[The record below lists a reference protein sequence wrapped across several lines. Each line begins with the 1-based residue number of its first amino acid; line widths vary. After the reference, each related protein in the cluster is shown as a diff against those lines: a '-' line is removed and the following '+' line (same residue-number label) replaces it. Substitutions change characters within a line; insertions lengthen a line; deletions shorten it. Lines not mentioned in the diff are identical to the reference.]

1 MRMSQH
7 AARQVVNPVSVGLQF
22 CGRGCGGA
30 TGRGRRPM
38 WRGWRGFEWDPLD
51 MAAHEHGPSG
61 LEWMIRWDNTG
72 GH

>member
-1 MRMSQH
+1 MR
-7 AARQVVNPVSVGLQF
+7 RGQVVSPVSVGLQF

-30 TGRGRRPM
+30 AGRSRRPT

-51 MAAHEHGPSG
+51 MGAHEHGPSG
-61 LEWMIRWDNTG
+61 LEWMIRWDNSG